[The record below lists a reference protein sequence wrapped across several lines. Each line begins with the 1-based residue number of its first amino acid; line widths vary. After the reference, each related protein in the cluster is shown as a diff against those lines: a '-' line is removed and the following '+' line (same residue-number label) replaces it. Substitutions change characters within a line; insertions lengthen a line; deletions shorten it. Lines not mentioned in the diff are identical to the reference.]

1 MKRRKR
7 SDSGNGMKR
16 NNIARFVGYSAI
28 VIVTVLSCII
38 LYRAWDD
45 YDDKIKLQQD
55 VPMVQAEPVKETKAA
70 EKESPSVAG
79 TVTGIVKGLADKI
92 KGETK
97 EHDKKPASRI
107 RATEPELDSAEQ
119 YLQRGSN
126 HIMKGNLDAGIQN
139 LEAAVRLDPH
149 YYPILHNARKLKT
162 RLAKM
167 GRDRLTPGE
176 LQRVGTAMRPVEA
189 ERNVDAMGIPM
200 TLAER
205 EALKEKARKEYKGG
219 TLN

>member
-28 VIVTVLSCII
+28 MIVTVLSCII
-38 LYRAWDD
+38 LYQAWDA
-45 YDDKIKLQQD
+45 YDEKVKHQQY
-55 VPMVQAEPVKETKAA
+55 VPLVQTESAKETAGDEGKA
-70 EKESPSVAG
+70 PSVAG
-79 TVTGIVKGLADKI
+79 TVTGLVKGLADKVTG
-92 KGETK
+92 KTK
-97 EHDKKPASRI
+97 EQDREPTPRI
-107 RATEPELDSAEQ
+107 RAMEPELDSAEQ

-126 HIMKGNLDAGIQN
+126 HIMKGNLDAGIEN

-149 YYPILHNARKLKT
+149 YYPILNNARKLKT

-176 LQRVGTAMRPVEA
+176 LQRVGAAMRPAEA
-189 ERNVDAMGIPM
+189 ERNVDTMGIPM

-205 EALKEKARKEYKGG
+205 EALREKARKEYKGG
-219 TLN
+219 TLH